1 MDEHTEPDATTI
13 DAEHA
18 EEGAAHTADRE
29 PTAAEEAAAEGYQ
42 ESDEE
47 RQQVERGRTAPT
59 GADRQRSA
67 PVRTA
72 VPGGAPPTR
81 CA

>member
-47 RQQVERGRTAPT
+47 RQQVAEHYKEMTDI
-59 GADRQRSA
+59 GADVKGEGQI
-67 PVRTA
+67 
-72 VPGGAPPTR
+72 
-81 CA
+81 